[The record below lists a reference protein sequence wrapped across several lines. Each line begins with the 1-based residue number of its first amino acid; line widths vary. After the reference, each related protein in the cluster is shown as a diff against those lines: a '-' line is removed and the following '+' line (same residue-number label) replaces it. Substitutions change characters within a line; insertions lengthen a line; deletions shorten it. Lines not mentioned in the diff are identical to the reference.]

1 MLAAGPAR
9 AVDIDLQV
17 LRPDFDVGGL
27 LDLRDDLDQRERRM
41 APVRLV
47 EWRQPNQPVNAALRA
62 EPAEG
67 ALTRD
72 SDGDALIAGL
82 FTRRLVENLAVH
94 LVAFR
99 PAQVHPQQYLGP
111 ILRVRPPR
119 AGMDADQRRVFGVPI
134 GEEKV
139 NLLLAQVGIES
150 SEVLLE
156 GALQMAVVL
165 GHRQFRQTDD
175 VTGPSFEF
183 SPDLDLLPQSLR
195 FLGEPLRSRGLLPDV
210 GVG

>member
-67 ALTRD
+67 AL
-72 SDGDALIAGL
+72 
-82 FTRRLVENLAVH
+82 
-94 LVAFR
+94 
-99 PAQVHPQQYLGP
+99 
-111 ILRVRPPR
+111 
-119 AGMDADQRRVFGVPI
+119 
-134 GEEKV
+134 
-139 NLLLAQVGIES
+139 
-150 SEVLLE
+150 
-156 GALQMAVVL
+156 QMAVVL

>member
-1 MLAAGPAR
+1 
-9 AVDIDLQV
+9 
-17 LRPDFDVGGL
+17 
-27 LDLRDDLDQRERRM
+27 
-41 APVRLV
+41 
-47 EWRQPNQPVNAALRA
+47 
-62 EPAEG
+62 
-67 ALTRD
+67 
-72 SDGDALIAGL
+72 
-82 FTRRLVENLAVH
+82 
-94 LVAFR
+94 
-99 PAQVHPQQYLGP
+99 LG
-111 ILRVRPPR
+111 
-119 AGMDADQRRVFGVPI
+119 MPI

-195 FLGEPLRSRGLLPDV
+195 FLGEALRSRGLLPDFGAV
-210 GVG
+210 GGCATSSGRTGLATVAAFVRSVLPAGLFFAAIAGNPTRSCPG